1 MDKKM
6 KVVIDRF
13 EGKFAVLE
21 LEDGK
26 IVNVPIDIIPQGAKE
41 GDVLLIEIDKK
52 ETENRQ
58 KRISKLFEE
67 LKE

>member
-1 MDKKM
+1 M

>member
-1 MDKKM
+1 M

-21 LEDGK
+21 LENGK

>member
-1 MDKKM
+1 M

-13 EGKFAVLE
+13 EGKFAILE
-21 LEDGK
+21 LENGEV
-26 IVNVPIDIIPQGAKE
+26 VNVPIDIIPQGAKE

-58 KRISKLFEE
+58 KRISELFEE

>member
-1 MDKKM
+1 M

-21 LEDGK
+21 LENGK
-26 IVNVPIDIIPQGAKE
+26 VVDVPIDIIPQGAKE

-58 KRISKLFEE
+58 KRINQLFEK